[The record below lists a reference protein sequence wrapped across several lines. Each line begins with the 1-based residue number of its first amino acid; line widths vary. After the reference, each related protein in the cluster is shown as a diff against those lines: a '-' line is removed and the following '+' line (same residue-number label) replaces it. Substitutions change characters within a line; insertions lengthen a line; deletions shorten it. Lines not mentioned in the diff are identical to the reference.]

1 MESNEEG
8 MPDKQPSTDDKD
20 LKAPMTTQFDLPVD
34 PDQGFKASQL
44 KICSFKRP
52 HMRAFHYSWW
62 SFFIAFFIWFSIAPL
77 LPEVRETLDLSK
89 GDIWIT
95 NIVAVSGDIVMRFV
109 FGAVCDKYGAR
120 RPMAAVLMLAAIPT
134 ACTGAVNSL
143 AGLAILRLFI
153 GIAGSSFVMCQ
164 CWSTRMVSTSRR
176 RFNDELECFRFVNLK
191 TLFSYY
197 YIILTVYQR
206 DCWNYQRISWWL
218 GQRWRRRDADC
229 HGYFAVPF
237 FSRYHLRRGLR
248 KGLEDS
254 VCRPRLCR
262 LHDRFDRPAYQ

>member
-1 MESNEEG
+1 MSEPTDKSNDQPPDVAEETSI
-8 MPDKQPSTDDKD
+8 MPDKQPTDGEDD
-20 LKAPMTTQFDLPVD
+20 EAMAGQFDLPVD

-77 LPEVRETLDLSK
+77 LPEVRDTLDLSK

-120 RPMAAVLMLAAIPT
+120 RPMAAVLMMAAIPT

-143 AGLAILRLFI
+143 VGLAILRLFI
-153 GIAGSSFVMCQ
+153 GIAGSSFAMCQ
-164 CWSTRMVSTSRR
+164 CWSTRMVSNR
-176 RFNDELECFRFVNLK
+176 RFSEELLTLK
-191 TLFSYY
+191 SFSCN
-197 YIILTVYQR
+197 IIDSLPKR
-206 DCWNYQRISWWL
+206 L
-218 GQRWRRRDADC
+218 
-229 HGYFAVPF
+229 
-237 FSRYHLRRGLR
+237 
-248 KGLEDS
+248 LEL
-254 VCRPRLCR
+254 PT
-262 LHDRFDRPAYQ
+262 H

>member
-8 MPDKQPSTDDKD
+8 KPTDDED
-20 LKAPMTTQFDLPVD
+20 DKALAARFDLPVD
-34 PDQGFKASQL
+34 PDQGFKASEL
-44 KICSFKRP
+44 KLLSLKRP

-77 LPEVRETLDLSK
+77 LPEVRKSLDLSQS
-89 GDIWIT
+89 DIWIT

-134 ACTGAVNSL
+134 ACTGAVNTL

-164 CWSTRMVSTSRR
+164 CWSTRMVSSR
-176 RFNDELECFRFVNLK
+176 RFNEELECFRFFK
-191 TLFSYY
+191 PQM
-197 YIILTVYQR
+197 ILLQ
-206 DCWNYQRISWWL
+206 
-218 GQRWRRRDADC
+218 
-229 HGYFAVPF
+229 H
-237 FSRYHLRRGLR
+237 H
-248 KGLEDS
+248 
-254 VCRPRLCR
+254 
-262 LHDRFDRPAYQ
+262 

>member
-1 MESNEEG
+1 LDAVEATSPEPDVESKEEG
-8 MPDKQPSTDDKD
+8 MAYKQPNATK
-20 LKAPMTTQFDLPVD
+20 FDLPVD

-44 KICSFKRP
+44 KICSFQRP

-77 LPEVRETLDLSK
+77 LPEVRETLELSK

-134 ACTGAVNSL
+134 ACTGAVNTL
-143 AGLAILRLFI
+143 GGLAILRLFI

-164 CWSTRMVSTSRR
+164 CWSTRMVSLTVTDITFHEDTCHALRFLETSHAS
-176 RFNDELECFRFVNLK
+176 
-191 TLFSYY
+191 FSYKT
-197 YIILTVYQR
+197 IH
-206 DCWNYQRISWWL
+206 CISSLPKKLWELPTPWL
-218 GQRWRRRDADC
+218 VVGATWE
-229 HGYFAVPF
+229 V
-237 FSRYHLRRGLR
+237 
-248 KGLEDS
+248 
-254 VCRPRLCR
+254 V
-262 LHDRFDRPAYQ
+262 